1 MEVKSS
7 DLVKAN
13 EALQA
18 VLREPERAEQ
28 EVRLLLSIIDAVC
41 GAEEFND
48 AIRATLQ
55 QVCDATGWD
64 CAEAWL
70 PSPDHSVLECAP
82 VWYCRVVECVE
93 VFRALSEGSTCAP
106 GVGLVGRVWVAKE
119 PEWVRDVSAES
130 ETRFIRA
137 RIAREAGLKAA
148 LAVPI
153 MAGEEVLAVLVFF
166 MLEAR
171 KRDQRLVEIVSA
183 AAAHLGSVIRHKQ
196 ADQALKESRELLGAI
211 MDNSSR
217 VIYLKD
223 LQGRYLL
230 INREYERL
238 FHVNRD
244 EIKGKTD
251 HDLVSKEA
259 ADAFRGNDLKV
270 AEAGVPMEFEEVVG
284 QDDGIHTYLSNKFP
298 MFNAAGRCYAVCG
311 ISTDITEQKAAEKE
325 IREERDELEAE
336 VQRRTKALA
345 NTVKDLHEEIVER
358 KKAESR
364 LQESERRL
372 STLMSSLPGIAYR
385 CRNDRSRTMEFVSRG
400 SRDLT
405 GYWPSELIENRMVA
419 FGELVHPDDR
429 NRVWEEVQEA
439 LREQKPF
446 QLVYRIATAR
456 REERWV
462 WEQGRGVYD
471 SGENL
476 EALEGFITDITERR
490 QATEAL
496 RRTEAELRRVMD
508 SVSDYLWSAEVDR
521 RGRLTYRYYSPVVE
535 KITGRPP
542 EFYMQGPERWLST
555 IYPEDLPQ
563 VEKAYRRIKTEQSDH
578 EEAEYR
584 IVLPDGTIRWVR
596 DSANAKRLEDG
607 TSWLDGVVS
616 DITERKR
623 AETWLHRLIETTQD
637 AVVSTD
643 EHGLIALFNPAAE
656 RVFGYSRAEVLGNH
670 VKMLMVEPYASE
682 HDGYIAR
689 YKQTVGW
696 GPLCTVRSV
705 EGRRKNREVF
715 PIELSV
721 TALETGGEIR
731 YVAFI
736 RDVSEKTKMQA
747 RLIESERLAAIG
759 AATAA
764 FAHEIGNP
772 LNGMSMTVQLLQ
784 RRLAKVSGVG
794 ATAVDTVQKLKDE
807 IRRLTGLLQ
816 DFSSFARRETYVFKP
831 VSLATV
837 AGEVFSMEEEKYR
850 AQGIRVEQ
858 NFPANLPL
866 VLADRDKL
874 KQAMLNLCKN
884 AAEAMPE
891 GGTLK
896 VQARDA
902 RDEVMLEITDS
913 GAGIADGVDIFAPF
927 TTTKPTGTGL
937 GLMVVRQIVAGH
949 GGTVSFT
956 SEQGKGTTFRISLPL
971 ASL

>member
-1 MEVKSS
+1 MDTKSL

-13 EALQA
+13 KDLQA
-18 VLREPERAEQ
+18 VIGERERAEQ

-82 VWYCRVVECVE
+82 VWYCRVVKCVE
-93 VFRALSEGSTCAP
+93 VFRALSEGATCAP

-119 PEWVRDVSAES
+119 PEWMRDVSAES
-130 ETRFIRA
+130 ETKFIRA

-171 KRDQRLVEIVSA
+171 QRDRRLVQVVSA
-183 AAAHLGSVIRHKQ
+183 AASHLGSVIRHKQ
-196 ADQALKESRELLGAI
+196 ADQALKESRELLSAI

-238 FHVNRD
+238 FHVKRD
-244 EIKGKTD
+244 EFKGKTD
-251 HDLVSKEA
+251 YDLFSKEA

-270 AEAGVPMEFEEVVG
+270 VEAGVPVEFEEVVG
-284 QDDGIHTYLSNKFP
+284 QDDGVHTYLSSKFP
-298 MFNAAGRCYAVCG
+298 MFNATGRCYAICA
-311 ISTDITEQKAAEKE
+311 ISTDITERKAAEKE
-325 IREERDELEAE
+325 IRKERDKLEAE
-336 VQRRTKALA
+336 VQRRTEALA
-345 NTVKDLHEEIVER
+345 KTVKDLHEEIVER
-358 KKAESR
+358 KKAEAG

-372 STLMSSLPGIAYR
+372 STLMSNLPGIAYR

-400 SRDLT
+400 TFDLT
-405 GYWPSELIENRMVA
+405 GYRPSELIENRTVA
-419 FGELVHPDDR
+419 FGELIHPEDR

-439 LREQKPF
+439 LREKEPF
-446 QLVYRIATAR
+446 QLVYRIVTTR
-456 REERWV
+456 REEEWV

-471 SGENL
+471 AGGNV

-490 QATEAL
+490 QTVEAL
-496 RRTEAELRRVMD
+496 RRTEAELRQVMD
-508 SVSDYLWSAEVDR
+508 SVSDYIWSAEVDKK
-521 RGRLTYRYYSPVVE
+521 GRFIYRYYSPVVE
-535 KITGRPP
+535 RITGRPP
-542 EFYMQGPERWLST
+542 EFYMQAPERWLST
-555 IYPEDLPQ
+555 IYSEDLPQ
-563 VEKAYRRIKTEQSDH
+563 VEKAYKRITTGQSDH
-578 EEAEYR
+578 EEREYR
-584 IVLPDGTIRWVR
+584 IILPDGTIRWVR

-607 TSWLDGVVS
+607 TSRLDGVVS

-623 AETWLHRLIETTQD
+623 AEAWLHGLIETTQD
-637 AVVSTD
+637 AVVSID
-643 EHGLIALFNPAAE
+643 EQGLIVLFNPAAE
-656 RVFGYSRAEVLGNH
+656 RVFGYSQAEVLGNH
-670 VKMLMVEPYASE
+670 VRLLMVEPYGNE

-689 YKQTVGW
+689 YKQTKGR
-696 GPLCTVRSV
+696 GPVCTVRSV

-721 TALETGGEIR
+721 TALETGGEVR

-759 AATAA
+759 AAAAA

-772 LNGMSMTVQLLQ
+772 LNGMSMTVQLLE
-784 RRLAKVSGVG
+784 RRLARASDVG
-794 ATAVDTVQKLKDE
+794 ATALDTVQKLKDE
-807 IRRLTGLLQ
+807 IRRLAGLLQ

-837 AGEVFSMEEEKYR
+837 AGEVFSMEGENYR
-850 AQGIRVEQ
+850 ARGIRVEQ
-858 NFPANLPL
+858 SFPANLPL

-896 VQARDA
+896 VRAHNARG
-902 RDEVMLEITDS
+902 EVMLEITDT
-913 GAGIADGVDIFAPF
+913 GAGIPCGVDIFAPF
-927 TTTKPTGTGL
+927 ATTKPTGTGL
-937 GLMVVRQIVAGH
+937 GLMVVRQIVAAH
-949 GGTVSFT
+949 GGTISFA